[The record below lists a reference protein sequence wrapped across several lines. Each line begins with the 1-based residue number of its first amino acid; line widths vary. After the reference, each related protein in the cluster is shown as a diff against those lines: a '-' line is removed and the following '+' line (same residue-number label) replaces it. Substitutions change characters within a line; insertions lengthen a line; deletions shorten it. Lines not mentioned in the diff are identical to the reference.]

1 MPKHLSNTMLSLP
14 TGTPVE
20 VIWCSVW
27 AAAALIGL
35 GIFQA
40 LLWDRSNQRKNRA
53 HASAYEKLP
62 RLNDQIWRLLPPTA
76 SQGDL
81 VLNSTLRLEDELIN
95 SVDDFVKFLRRVT
108 YVNSPLMQLRRIS
121 KNADYGRFW
130 CIAHV
135 VAAITTGALFL
146 YVGESRNWLYIVG
159 LSLCLF
165 LSGYVLHALLQV
177 FLGIYEIHKGEEL

>member
-1 MPKHLSNTMLSLP
+1 MLSLP

-27 AAAALIGL
+27 VAVALIGL

-40 LLWDRSNQRKNRA
+40 LLWDRGNQRKNRA

-62 RLNDQIWRLLPPTA
+62 RLNEQIWRLLPPTA
-76 SQGDL
+76 SRGDV
-81 VLNSTLRLEDELIN
+81 VLGSTPPMEDELID
-95 SVDDFVKFLRRVT
+95 SVDDFVKFLRHVS
-108 YVNSPLMQLRRIS
+108 YANSPLMQLRRIS

-135 VAAITTGALFL
+135 VAAIITGALFL
-146 YVGESRNWLYIVG
+146 YVGESRDWLYIGG

-165 LSGYVLHALLQV
+165 LSGYVLHALIQI
-177 FLGIYEIHKGEEL
+177 FLGIHQIHKGDEL